1 VLFHEK
7 RFGNWG
13 ESATISCVKRF
24 LALLLPGG
32 VILFAAAL
40 ALRPRTLPDSM
51 APFLPTL
58 PYTIAALGLFLG
70 WFFNCSRVVF
80 AILILAIADR
90 VLLQFGAGQTP
101 GGDVGRIVFH
111 AVALLLP
118 LNLVAY
124 AMIRERGLLN
134 LRGLVRVL
142 PILAQALLIALLCRP
157 GQRNLAA
164 VLWYNFITSPWPA
177 WTPLAQPALLAFGAA
192 LALQAARFMVYRN
205 ALESG
210 FLWAL
215 VAAFLAVHGA
225 RTGWVATTFFS
236 TAALILVVSLIQ
248 TSYRMAYHDELTGLP
263 GRRAM
268 NEALLKLGSRYAVAM
283 VDLDHFK
290 QFNDSYGHRVGDQCL
305 RMVAAKLGQVSGG
318 GEAFRYG
325 GEEFSVIFSG
335 KTVKEALPHLEQ
347 LRGTVEASGFVLRG
361 RDRPRKKPA
370 KPKASTAPRNVVSVT
385 VSIGVAERD
394 ARHEGPDEVVKA
406 ADRALYRAKED
417 GRNRVRS

>member
-1 VLFHEK
+1 
-7 RFGNWG
+7 
-13 ESATISCVKRF
+13 
-24 LALLLPGG
+24 
-32 VILFAAAL
+32 
-40 ALRPRTLPDSM
+40 M
-51 APFLPTL
+51 PFLPTL

-70 WFFNCSRVVF
+70 WFFNCSRIVF
-80 AILILAIADR
+80 GILILAIADQ
-90 VLLQFGAGQTP
+90 VLLEFGAGQP
-101 GGDVGRIVFH
+101 AGGDVGRIVFH

-134 LRGLVRVL
+134 LRGLMRVL
-142 PILAQALLIALLCRP
+142 PILAQALLIAWLCRP
-157 GQRNLAA
+157 AQRNLAA
-164 VLWYNFITSPWPA
+164 WLWYTFITSPWPA

-192 LALQAARFMVYRN
+192 VVLQATRFMIYRN

-210 FLWAL
+210 FLWTL
-215 VAAFLAVHGA
+215 VAAFLAVHGVRA
-225 RTGWVATTFFS
+225 NWVATTYFS
-236 TAALILVVSLIQ
+236 TAGLILVVSLIQ

-305 RMVAAKLGQVSGG
+305 RMVAAKLGRVSGG

-325 GEEFSVIFSG
+325 GEEFSVIFPG
-335 KTVKEALPHLEQ
+335 KSLKEALPHLEQ

-361 RDRPRKKPA
+361 RGRPRKKPA
-370 KPKASTAPRNVVSVT
+370 NPKASTAPRPVITVT

-394 ARHEGPDEVVKA
+394 NHNQTPDQVVKS
-406 ADRALYRAKED
+406 ADQALYRAKAD